1 VLDLLGN
8 STFLDSMK
16 MPRRGG
22 RVCVAGFLGS
32 GDPVPVSFIR
42 DVAPGV
48 HLSFLVSILF
58 GEAEYPMSAIPLQS
72 IVKDVEAG
80 RFDAAPAR
88 IIPFNE
94 LPEAHVLIESNAAKG
109 KIVVTI

>member
-88 IIPFNE
+88 IILFNE
-94 LPEAHVLIESNAAKG
+94 LPEAHVLIESNPPRAKSS
-109 KIVVTI
+109 